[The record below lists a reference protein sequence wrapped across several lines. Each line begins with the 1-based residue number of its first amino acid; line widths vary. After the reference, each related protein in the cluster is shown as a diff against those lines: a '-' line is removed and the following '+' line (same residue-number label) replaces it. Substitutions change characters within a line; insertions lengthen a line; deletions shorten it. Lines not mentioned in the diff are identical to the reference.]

1 MPLRFLW
8 LATFLDHWSPHT
20 ASHSKKIRTLQ
31 VEFHPPSTGW
41 CIPFGKQIGSCP
53 EASAVIVQVFNMTI
67 CSRMDVSAIPC
78 KASLLRNPIS
88 ALTSLSRPLS
98 CRQYSGLYSRPQIPY
113 SFAAHSEPRW
123 RLPTGRAPK
132 LRNSAIKRYLIGLCE
147 MQFSAQ
153 TTDKADADCDG
164 GDLRASENERR
175 GTLARFSYVAR
186 SPCVAAE
193 FHGDLL
199 M

>member
-1 MPLRFLW
+1 M
-8 LATFLDHWSPHT
+8 SPVF
-20 ASHSKKIRTLQ
+20 R
-31 VEFHPPSTGW
+31 
-41 CIPFGKQIGSCP
+41 
-53 EASAVIVQVFNMTI
+53 AV
-67 CSRMDVSAIPC
+67 
-78 KASLLRNPIS
+78 
-88 ALTSLSRPLS
+88 
-98 CRQYSGLYSRPQIPY
+98 
-113 SFAAHSEPRW
+113 FAASDSVPFCDPR
-123 RLPTGRAPK
+123 RAEVATADRARPK
-132 LRNSAIKRYLIGLCE
+132 VTIFSDHRPIKRYLIGLCE

-175 GTLARFSYVAR
+175 GTLARFPYVAR